1 MKWLKKIFGVKPEDD
16 TQENVDAFLKQRK
29 FANATKTN
37 ELVVSANNV
46 NTSEIKKHSKS
57 SLNKL
62 TKVQLEELAKSE
74 FGLELDRRKK
84 KDLLVTE
91 IINAQ

>member
-1 MKWLKKIFGVKPEDD
+1 MKWITQICGIKEDD
-16 TQENVDAFLKQRK
+16 TQENVDAFLEQRK

-37 ELVVSANNV
+37 ELVISPNAV
-46 NTSEIKKHSKS
+46 NTSEVKTHTKS

>member
-1 MKWLKKIFGVKPEDD
+1 MKWLKQIFGVKPEDD

-62 TKVQLEELAKSE
+62 TKVQLFDYAEKNSLKVKKS
-74 FGLELDRRKK
+74 GTKAA
-84 KDLLVTE
+84 LVNE
-91 IINAQ
+91 IWSQQR

>member
-1 MKWLKKIFGVKPEDD
+1 MQQRQMSWL
-16 TQENVDAFLKQRK
+16 
-29 FANATKTN
+29 
-37 ELVVSANNV
+37 LVLIMS
-46 NTSEIKKHSKS
+46 TIREISKKHSKS

-91 IINAQ
+91 IINAPMTYIVNENV